1 MKRRGGLGTGLL
13 GQGHGSNVR
22 DVLDRL
28 IVSPEAGEM
37 LREIPVDRI
46 DPSPFQAR
54 VDFDEVKLDELA
66 ASIRAS
72 GIIQPIAVR
81 ERAGG
86 RYELLGGERR
96 WRAARRA
103 GLGTVSARVRN
114 VDDLAA
120 AIIVAVENAQREQ
133 QTALEE
139 AHSVDKVRSA
149 LRRAHQPAGVR
160 DIGKVMGWSAGK
172 VSERLTIADAVTSG
186 FLETS
191 GLDVHAVN
199 TLPKSTL
206 LRAAHVADATRR
218 ALVLRREIGR
228 VNGAGP
234 TGPAPHTPSR
244 WKRAFGLVRRGD
256 TTIFRLRRRPEDLD
270 ASEARDALAKL
281 EPLIDAL
288 RSRAGTDAAG
298 A

>member
-1 MKRRGGLGTGLL
+1 MRRRGGLGTGLL

-28 IVSPEAGEM
+28 VVSPEAGEM
-37 LREIPVDRI
+37 LREIPVNRI
-46 DPSPFQAR
+46 DPSPFQTR
-54 VDFDEVKLDELA
+54 VDFDDAKLDELA

-81 ERAGG
+81 ERTGG

-103 GLGTVSARVRN
+103 GLGTVPARVRN

-139 AHSVDKVRSA
+139 AHAVDKVRAA
-149 LRRAHQPAGVR
+149 LRQAGQPAGVR

-172 VSERLTIADAVTSG
+172 VSERLTIADAVTPA
-186 FLETS
+186 FLEEA
-191 GLDVHAVN
+191 GLDIHAVN
-199 TLPKSTL
+199 ALPKATL
-206 LRAAHVADATRR
+206 LRAAQVADPERR
-218 ALVLRREIGR
+218 AHLLRREIAR
-228 VNGAGP
+228 LNGQAP
-234 TGPAPHTPSR
+234 DTPPPAPR

-256 TTIFRLRRRPEDLD
+256 TTVFRLRRRPEDLD
-270 ASEARDALAKL
+270 VSDAREALAKL
-281 EPLIDAL
+281 QPIVDAL
-288 RSRAGTDAAG
+288 RARAGLDGRG